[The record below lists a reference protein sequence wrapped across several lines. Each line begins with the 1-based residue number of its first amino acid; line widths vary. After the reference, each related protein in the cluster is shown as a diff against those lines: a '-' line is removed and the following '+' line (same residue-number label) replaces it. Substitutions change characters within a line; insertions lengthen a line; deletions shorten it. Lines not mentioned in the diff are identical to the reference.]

1 MERERRLLQLFGEK
15 WYNSLQSGYT
25 ALSMWLAATR
35 SMSVNT
41 LRLRRRCGSAIAVP
55 WDRKHHCLD
64 NGNHKKALQE
74 AEKLLKKQKD
84 FSCAKALKALAL
96 VRLSRSDE
104 ALSVLKELQAEA
116 PTDDATL
123 QAMTLCYRELERP
136 ELVVEAY
143 ERATQKEPQNEELL
157 SHLFMGY
164 VRVGRPR
171 EQRRTALALHRL
183 RHKNPYYFWAVMSL
197 VLEAAQPTTSP
208 AERSTLLLL
217 AQRMVDKFVKER
229 RIEAEAEVQLYLMVL
244 EMQEKYQEALDV
256 LHGPLGDSLTSY
268 LDFVHQ
274 RKVELLSKLDRWPE
288 VNSVCKSLLLG
299 NRTCSFYLF
308 FFASPDNWQ
317 YYKQYLDSVEML
329 QASGWTPTESST
341 EDGECDEL
349 CPAADHNY
357 EMALAFIESLKES
370 CKKGG
375 LLRGPCMAHVAVM
388 VREKASPEVLADLL
402 MDFFKRTSHKPS
414 CLLDLSYLINLCA
427 FTHED
432 FIKLVDRMEASLKEE
447 LPDSW
452 QKPPDVSAMQR
463 HLTVCQLRHYSCH
476 SSRLS
481 LEDRLGVVRELFAS
495 YQHGLQFGMELL
507 ATDFQPADNY
517 AVLAGCLLLEHWQE
531 SGDCHLLLRL
541 LVALEKALLNSPSC
555 FQIKLLLLKIYARIG
570 SAGPCHHFAEL
581 LDIKHIQHDTLGYL
595 VTPVFLKA
603 GHFQTANNN
612 MNLALKLFTGNY
624 KDTTDYLIACY
635 KYGSFTKIQE
645 MMRFRERL
653 NNSLHFA
660 LLTADKMILE
670 LLLEAKSQETLKQM
684 LTSMEIDPI
693 NDKTEWNALT
703 DNRDVRI
710 FREWGA
716 TRRKLLDEYLERTR
730 QEEVVWLRMRN
741 LLLRLLAACHQLCSQ
756 QPPLQQQHH
765 TSVAPA
771 GGDYVGNDNE
781 RPLANGERAPC
792 AGGTGGPLAVATSL
806 LDSLHETALEAD
818 ALPPHPQAGS
828 KSPVLLYVVQPY
840 PVLCPQP
847 GRLGAFVSGDCLRVL
862 LAAFQWV
869 VDLYKVNEELSMEA
883 PANAEIKVGDSLVPL
898 VKSMVSKVKDLKVD
912 SLQSTSIFLEALTNA
927 TEVIGWCSLV
937 AATGSSLVRPPR
949 QAVAKKGKKKTKE
962 ASSIDEASTKTF
974 VLLLGEL
981 ESAVTDLQAVVSQA
995 PADMLTNL
1003 MASLNLDHEEPFL
1016 QGTEEL
1022 SKLVRQRIEQSYADS
1037 LKELGTMLDSKLKL
1051 LQSLRA

>member
-1 MERERRLLQLFGEK
+1 MLAARSHADSSISERRLRPV
-15 WYNSLQSGYT
+15 YDY
-25 ALSMWLAATR
+25 
-35 SMSVNT
+35 
-41 LRLRRRCGSAIAVP
+41 
-55 WDRKHHCLD
+55 LD

-104 ALSVLKELQAEA
+104 ALSVLKELQTEA

-136 ELVVEAY
+136 DLVVEAY

-197 VLEAAQPTTSP
+197 VLEADQPTTSP

-256 LHGPLGDSLTSY
+256 LHGPLGESLTSY

-274 RKVELLSKLDRWPE
+274 RKVELLSKLGRWPE

-299 NRTCSFYLF
+299 N
-308 FFASPDNWQ
+308 PDNWQ
-317 YYKQYLDSVEML
+317 YYKQYLDSVEKL
-329 QASGWTPTESST
+329 QASGWTPKETST
-341 EDGECDEL
+341 EDGESDEL
-349 CPAADHNY
+349 CPAADHTY
-357 EMALAFIESLKES
+357 PMALAFIESLKES

-388 VREKASPEVLADLL
+388 VREKASPEVLAALL

-414 CLLDLSYLINLCA
+414 CLLDLSYLIDLCA
-427 FTHED
+427 LATED
-432 FIKLVDRMEASLKEE
+432 IVKLVDRMEASLKAA
-447 LPDSW
+447 LPESW
-452 QKPPDVSAMQR
+452 QRPPDVSAMQR
-463 HLTVCQLRHYSCH
+463 HLTVCQLRHYL
-476 SSRLS
+476 SSSSHLS
-481 LEDRLGVVRELFAS
+481 LEDRLHVVRELFAS
-495 YQHGLQFGMELL
+495 YQHSLQFGVELL

-531 SGDCHLLLRL
+531 LGDCRLLLRL
-541 LVALEKALLNSPSC
+541 VVALEKALLNSPSC
-555 FQIKLLLLKIYARIG
+555 FQIKLLLLKVYGRIG
-570 SAGPCHHFAEL
+570 SAGPCQHFAEL

-603 GHFQTANNN
+603 GHFQAANAN
-612 MNLALKLFTGNY
+612 MNIALKLFTGNF

-670 LLLEAKSQETLKQM
+670 LLLEAK
-684 LTSMEIDPI
+684 
-693 NDKTEWNALT
+693 
-703 DNRDVRI
+703 
-710 FREWGA
+710 
-716 TRRKLLDEYLERTR
+716 R
-730 QEEVVWLRMRN
+730 QDGVECADGQPGRQDFPRMGRHPESIYSDAQVVWLRVRN
-741 LLLRLLAACHQLCSQ
+741 LLLRLLAACHQLSSQ
-756 QPPLQQQHH
+756 QPLLAPQQ
-765 TSVAPA
+765 TPSARA
-771 GGDYVGNDNE
+771 GGDYVGSDNE
-781 RPLANGERAPC
+781 RPLANGERAPG
-792 AGGTGGPLAVATSL
+792 AGGTGGPLGVATSL
-806 LDSLHETALEAD
+806 LDSLHE
-818 ALPPHPQAGS
+818 
-828 KSPVLLYVVQPY
+828 PY

-847 GRLGAFVSGDCLRVL
+847 GRLGAFVSGGCLRVL
-862 LAAFQWV
+862 LAAFKWV

-883 PANAEIKVGDSLVPL
+883 PASAEIKVGDSLVPL
-898 VKSMVSKVKDLKVD
+898 VKSMVSKVRDLKVD
-912 SLQSTSIFLEALTNA
+912 SLQSTSVFLEAVTNA

-937 AATGSSLVRPPR
+937 AVIGSSLARPSR

-962 ASSIDEASTKTF
+962 ASSIDEASAKCFITL
-974 VLLLGEL
+974 VGEL
-981 ESAVTDLQAVVSQA
+981 ESAAADLQTVVSQA
-995 PADMLTNL
+995 PADMLANI

-1022 SKLVRQRIEQSYADS
+1022 SKQVRQRIEQSYADS

>member
-1 MERERRLLQLFGEK
+1 MASMLAARSHADSSISERRLRPV
-15 WYNSLQSGYT
+15 YDY
-25 ALSMWLAATR
+25 
-35 SMSVNT
+35 
-41 LRLRRRCGSAIAVP
+41 
-55 WDRKHHCLD
+55 LD

-104 ALSVLKELQAEA
+104 ALSVLKELQTEA
-116 PTDDATL
+116 PTDDSTL

-136 ELVVEAY
+136 DLVVEAY

-197 VLEAAQPTTSP
+197 VLEADQPTTSP

-256 LHGPLGDSLTSY
+256 LHGPLGESLTSY

-274 RKVELLSKLDRWPE
+274 RKVELLTKLGRWPE

-299 NRTCSFYLF
+299 N
-308 FFASPDNWQ
+308 PDSWQ
-317 YYKQYLDSVEML
+317 YYKQYLDSVEKL
-329 QASGWTPTESST
+329 QASGWTPKETSAEDCES
-341 EDGECDEL
+341 DEL
-349 CPAADHNY
+349 CPAVDHTY
-357 EMALAFIESLKES
+357 PMALAFIESLKES

-388 VREKASPEVLADLL
+388 VREKATPEVLADLL

-427 FTHED
+427 FTNED
-432 FIKLVDRMEASLKEE
+432 IVKLVDRMEASLKAA
-447 LPDSW
+447 LPESW
-452 QKPPDVSAMQR
+452 QRPPDVSAMQR
-463 HLTVCQLRHYSCH
+463 HLTVCQLRHYL
-476 SSRLS
+476 SSSSHLS
-481 LEDRLGVVRELFAS
+481 LEERLHVVRELFAS
-495 YQHGLQFGMELL
+495 YQHSLQFGVELL

-531 SGDCHLLLRL
+531 SGDCRL
-541 LVALEKALLNSPSC
+541 LVRLVVALEKALLNSPSC
-555 FQIKLLLLKIYARIG
+555 FQIKLLLLKVYGRIG
-570 SAGPCHHFAEL
+570 SAGPCQHFAEL

-603 GHFQTANNN
+603 GHFQAANAN
-612 MNLALKLFTGNY
+612 MNIALKLFTGNF

-684 LTSMEIDPI
+684 LTSMEIDPV
-693 NDKTEWNALT
+693 NDKTEWSALT

-730 QEEVVWLRMRN
+730 QEEVVWLRVRN
-741 LLLRLLAACHQLCSQ
+741 LLLRLLAACHQLSSQ
-756 QPPLQQQHH
+756 QPLSQPQQNPL
-765 TSVAPA
+765 SPA

-781 RPLANGERAPC
+781 RPLANGERAPG
-792 AGGTGGPLAVATSL
+792 AGGVGGPLAVATSL
-806 LDSLHETALEAD
+806 LDSLHEVALEAD
-818 ALPPHPQAGS
+818 ALPPHP
-828 KSPVLLYVVQPY
+828 QPY

-847 GRLGAFVSGDCLRVL
+847 GRLGAFVSGGCLQVL
-862 LAAFQWV
+862 LAAFKWV

-883 PANAEIKVGDSLVPL
+883 PASAEIKVGDSLVPL

-912 SLQSTSIFLEALTNA
+912 SLQSTNVFLEAVTNA

-937 AATGSSLVRPPR
+937 ATTGSSLARPSR

-962 ASSIDEASTKTF
+962 ASSIDEASAKCF
-974 VLLLGEL
+974 VSLVGEL
-981 ESAVTDLQAVVSQA
+981 ESAATDLQTVVSQA
-995 PADMLTNL
+995 PADMLANL
-1003 MASLNLDHEEPFL
+1003 MASLNLDHDEPFL

-1022 SKLVRQRIEQSYADS
+1022 SKQVRQRIEQSYADS

>member
-1 MERERRLLQLFGEK
+1 MASMLAARSHADSSINERRLRPV
-15 WYNSLQSGYT
+15 YDY
-25 ALSMWLAATR
+25 
-35 SMSVNT
+35 
-41 LRLRRRCGSAIAVP
+41 
-55 WDRKHHCLD
+55 LD

-104 ALSVLKELQAEA
+104 ALSVLKELQTEA

-197 VLEAAQPTTSP
+197 VLEADQPATSP
-208 AERSTLLLL
+208 AERNTLLLL

-229 RIEAEAEVQLYLMVL
+229 RIEAEAEVQLYLLVL

-256 LHGPLGDSLTSY
+256 LHGPLGESLTSY

-274 RKVELLSKLDRWPE
+274 RKVELLSKLGRWPE
-288 VNSVCKSLLLG
+288 VNSVCKSLLLS
-299 NRTCSFYLF
+299 N
-308 FFASPDNWQ
+308 PDNWQ
-317 YYKQYLDSVEML
+317 YYKQYLDSVDKL
-329 QASGWTPTESST
+329 QASGWTPEETST
-341 EDGECDEL
+341 DDSDGEEL
-349 CPAADHNY
+349 CPAADHTY
-357 EMALAFIESLKES
+357 ALALAFIESLKES

-388 VREKASPEVLADLL
+388 IGEKASPEVLADLL

-414 CLLDLSYLINLCA
+414 CLLDLSYLIGLCS
-427 FTHED
+427 FVNED
-432 FIKLVDRMEASLKEE
+432 IVKLVDRMEASLKVA

-452 QKPPDVSAMQR
+452 QRPPDVSAMQR
-463 HLTVCQLRHYSCH
+463 HLTICQLRHYSNDGSH
-476 SSRLS
+476 LS
-481 LEDRLGVVRELFAS
+481 LEDRLHVVRELFAS
-495 YQHGLQFGMELL
+495 YQHGLQFGAELL

-517 AVLAGCLLLEHWQE
+517 AVLAGCLLLEYWQE
-531 SGDCHLLLRL
+531 SGDCSLLLRL

-555 FQIKLLLLKIYARIG
+555 FQIKLLLLKIYGRIG

-581 LDIKHIQHDTLGYL
+581 LDIKHVQHDTLGYL
-595 VTPVFLKA
+595 VTPVYLKA
-603 GHFQTANNN
+603 GHFQAASAN
-612 MNLALKLFTGNY
+612 MNLSLKLFTGNY

-660 LLTADKMILE
+660 LLTVDKMILE

-684 LTSMEIDPI
+684 LMSMEIDPV
-693 NDKTEWNALT
+693 NDKMEWSALT

-730 QEEVVWLRMRN
+730 QEEVVWLRIRN

-756 QPPLQQQHH
+756 QLLSQPQQQ
-765 TSVAPA
+765 TPLAPA
-771 GGDYVGNDNE
+771 GGDYVGNDSE
-781 RPLANGERAPC
+781 RPLANGERAPS

-806 LDSLHETALEAD
+806 LDSLHEVALEAD
-818 ALPPHPQAGS
+818 ALPPHP
-828 KSPVLLYVVQPY
+828 QPY

-847 GRLGAFVSGDCLRVL
+847 GRLGAFVSGGCLRAL
-862 LAAFQWV
+862 LAAFQWI

-883 PANAEIKVGDSLVPL
+883 PASAEIKVGDNLVPL
-898 VKSMVSKVKDLKVD
+898 VKSVISKVKDLKVD
-912 SLQSTSIFLEALTNA
+912 SLQSTNTFLEALSNA

-937 AATGSSLVRPPR
+937 AATGSSLARPSR
-949 QAVAKKGKKKTKE
+949 QTVAKKGKKKTKE
-962 ASSIDEASTKTF
+962 ASFTEEASTKCF
-974 VLLLGEL
+974 VSLVGEL
-981 ESAVTDLQAVVSQA
+981 ELAATDLQAVVAQA
-995 PADMLTNL
+995 PADMLANL

-1022 SKLVRQRIEQSYADS
+1022 SKQVRQRIEQSYADS

>member
-1 MERERRLLQLFGEK
+1 MASMLAARSHADSSINERRLRPV
-15 WYNSLQSGYT
+15 YDY
-25 ALSMWLAATR
+25 
-35 SMSVNT
+35 
-41 LRLRRRCGSAIAVP
+41 
-55 WDRKHHCLD
+55 LD

-197 VLEAAQPTTSP
+197 VLEADQPATSP

-256 LHGPLGDSLTSY
+256 LHGPLGESLTSY

-274 RKVELLSKLDRWPE
+274 RKVELLSKLGRWPE
-288 VNSVCKSLLLG
+288 VNSVCKSLLLEP
-299 NRTCSFYLF
+299 NMYHC
-308 FFASPDNWQ
+308 PD
-317 YYKQYLDSVEML
+317 
-329 QASGWTPTESST
+329 
-341 EDGECDEL
+341 L
-349 CPAADHNY
+349 C
-357 EMALAFIESLKES
+357 L
-370 CKKGG
+370 
-375 LLRGPCMAHVAVM
+375 
-388 VREKASPEVLADLL
+388 
-402 MDFFKRTSHKPS
+402 PS
-414 CLLDLSYLINLCA
+414 
-427 FTHED
+427 
-432 FIKLVDRMEASLKEE
+432 
-447 LPDSW
+447 
-452 QKPPDVSAMQR
+452 
-463 HLTVCQLRHYSCH
+463 
-476 SSRLS
+476 
-481 LEDRLGVVRELFAS
+481 
-495 YQHGLQFGMELL
+495 
-507 ATDFQPADNY
+507 
-517 AVLAGCLLLEHWQE
+517 
-531 SGDCHLLLRL
+531 
-541 LVALEKALLNSPSC
+541 
-555 FQIKLLLLKIYARIG
+555 
-570 SAGPCHHFAEL
+570 
-581 LDIKHIQHDTLGYL
+581 YL
-595 VTPVFLKA
+595 VTPVYLKA
-603 GHFQTANNN
+603 GHFQAASAN
-612 MNLALKLFTGNY
+612 MNLSLKLFTGNY
-624 KDTTDYLIACY
+624 KDTTDYLISCY

-645 MMRFRERL
+645 MMSFRERL

-684 LTSMEIDPI
+684 LMSMEIDPV
-693 NDKTEWNALT
+693 NDKTEWSALT

-730 QEEVVWLRMRN
+730 QEEVVWLRIRN

-756 QPPLQQQHH
+756 QSLSQPQQQ
-765 TSVAPA
+765 TPSALA
-771 GGDYVGNDNE
+771 GGDYAGNDSE
-781 RPLANGERAPC
+781 RPLANGERAPG

-806 LDSLHETALEAD
+806 LGSLHEAALEAD
-818 ALPPHPQAGS
+818 ALPPHP
-828 KSPVLLYVVQPY
+828 QPY

-847 GRLGAFVSGDCLRVL
+847 GRLGAFVSGGCLRAL
-862 LAAFQWV
+862 LAAFQWI
-869 VDLYKVNEELSMEA
+869 VDLYKVNEELSAEA
-883 PANAEIKVGDSLVPL
+883 PASAEIKVADNLVPL
-898 VKSMVSKVKDLKVD
+898 VKSVVSKVKDLKVD
-912 SLQSTSIFLEALTNA
+912 SLQSTNVFLEALTNA

-937 AATGSSLVRPPR
+937 ATAGSSLARPSR

-962 ASSIDEASTKTF
+962 ASSTEEALTKCF
-974 VLLLGEL
+974 ISLVGEL
-981 ESAVTDLQAVVSQA
+981 ESAATDLQTVVAQA
-995 PADMLTNL
+995 TADMLANL

-1022 SKLVRQRIEQSYADS
+1022 SKQVRQRIEQSYADS
-1037 LKELGTMLDSKLKL
+1037 LKELGTMLESKLKL

>member
-1 MERERRLLQLFGEK
+1 MASMLAARSHADSSISERRLRPV
-15 WYNSLQSGYT
+15 YDY
-25 ALSMWLAATR
+25 
-35 SMSVNT
+35 
-41 LRLRRRCGSAIAVP
+41 
-55 WDRKHHCLD
+55 LD

-96 VRLSRSDE
+96 VRLSRLDE

-136 ELVVEAY
+136 DLVVEAY

-171 EQRRTALALHRL
+171 DQRRTALALHRL

-197 VLEAAQPTTSP
+197 VLEADQPSTSL

-256 LHGPLGDSLTSY
+256 LDGPLGDSLTSY
-268 LDFVHQ
+268 LDFVYEH
-274 RKVELLSKLDRWPE
+274 KVELLGKLGRWPE
-288 VNSVCKSLLLG
+288 ANAVSKTLLLG
-299 NRTCSFYLF
+299 N
-308 FFASPDNWQ
+308 PDNWQ
-317 YYKQYLDSVEML
+317 YHKQYLNSVEKL
-329 QASGWTPTESST
+329 QSMGWTPEESST
-341 EDGECDEL
+341 EVDERYEL
-349 CPAADHNY
+349 CPPADY
-357 EMALAFIESLKES
+357 TYPMALDFIETLKKS
-370 CKKGG
+370 FKKGG
-375 LLRGPCMAHVAVM
+375 LLRGPCMAHVVIM
-388 VREKASPEVLADLL
+388 VREKASQEVLADLL
-402 MDFFKRTSHKPS
+402 VDFFERTSHKPS

-427 FTHED
+427 FSNED
-432 FIKLVDRMEASLKEE
+432 IVKLVDRMEALLKEA
-447 LPDSW
+447 LPESW
-452 QKPPDVSAMQR
+452 QRPPDVSAMQR
-463 HLTVCQLRHYSCH
+463 HLTVCQLRHYL
-476 SSRLS
+476 SRGSHLS
-481 LEDRLGVVRELFAS
+481 LEERLPVVRELFAS
-495 YQHGLQFGMELL
+495 YQHSLQFGVELL
-507 ATDFQPADNY
+507 TTDFQPADNY
-517 AVLAGCLLLEHWQE
+517 AVLAACLLLEHWQE
-531 SGDCHLLLRL
+531 SGDCRLLLRL
-541 LVALEKALLNSPSC
+541 VVALEKALVYSPSC
-555 FQIKLLLLKIYARIG
+555 FQIKLLLLKIYGRIG
-570 SAGPCHHFAEL
+570 SAAACQNFAEL

-595 VTPVFLKA
+595 VTPVYLKA
-603 GHFQTANNN
+603 GHFQTANTN
-612 MNLALKLFTGNY
+612 MHTSLKLFTGNF

-635 KYGSFTKIQE
+635 KYGSFAKIQE

-660 LLTADKMILE
+660 LLTAEKMILE
-670 LLLEAKSQETLKQM
+670 LLLEAKSQETLKQT
-684 LTSMEIDPI
+684 LAGMEIDPV
-693 NDKTEWNALT
+693 NDKTEWSALT

-730 QEEVVWLRMRN
+730 QEEVVWLRVRN
-741 LLLRLLAACHQLCSQ
+741 LLLRLLAACHQLSSQ
-756 QPPLQQQHH
+756 QPLSQPQQTPL
-765 TSVAPA
+765 SPA
-771 GGDYVGNDNE
+771 SGDCVGNDHE
-781 RPLANGERAPC
+781 RPLANGERAPG

-806 LDSLHETALEAD
+806 LDSLHEAALEAD
-818 ALPPHPQAGS
+818 ALPPHP
-828 KSPVLLYVVQPY
+828 QPY

-847 GRLGAFVSGDCLRVL
+847 GRLGAFLSGGCLQVL
-862 LAAFQWV
+862 LAAFKWV
-869 VDLYKVNEELSMEA
+869 VDLCKGFEELSVEA
-883 PANAEIKVGDSLVPL
+883 PTSGEIKVGDSLVPL
-898 VKSMVSKVKDLKVD
+898 VKTMVSKVKDLKVD
-912 SLQSTSIFLEALTNA
+912 SLQSTSVFLEAVTNA

-937 AATGSSLVRPPR
+937 AALGSSLARPSR

-962 ASSIDEASTKTF
+962 TSSIEEASAKCF
-974 VLLLGEL
+974 VSLVGEL
-981 ESAVTDLQAVVSQA
+981 ESAAADLQAVVLQA
-995 PADMLTNL
+995 PADMLANL

-1016 QGTEEL
+1016 QGSEEL